1 MYLADTL
8 NQFQTFLSSGGS
20 LGPIEAEID
29 ERTKPPLQTA
39 GTANGV
45 AGPGYLFV

>member
-8 NQFQTFLSSGGS
+8 NQFQTFASSGGS
-20 LGPIEAEID
+20 LGPLKAAIE

-39 GTANGV
+39 GTAYGV
-45 AGPGYLFV
+45 AGPGYSFV